1 MLDPASLILSSI
13 VLGIIVGPLARL
25 IIPGPDPMSILQTML
40 VGVAGSLSA
49 YLTTRYV
56 FDHEGAPGLLPSVL
70 CAAILVFAVRKLRER
85 QLGPEGAAAG
95 SRSAGASPLGFG
107 QSNMQVRFM
116 PGCLVGSLLASV
128 ILTVLLNLLVRAF

>member
-1 MLDPASLILSSI
+1 MDPASLILSSI

-49 YLTTRYV
+49 YLITRYV

-85 QLGPEGAAAG
+85 QLGPEGAAG

-107 QSNMQVRFM
+107 QSNIQVRFM

-128 ILTVLLNLLVRAF
+128 ILTVLLNLLIRAF